1 MVSARW
7 SGCSGKA
14 TGVSRGGA
22 QPLFKARLR
31 SLEFEIAGEVVV
43 RLVKVL
49 GQSLL
54 THRIS

>member
-7 SGCSGKA
+7 SRSSGKA

-31 SLEFEIAGEVVV
+31 SLEFEIDGEVMV

-49 GQSLL
+49 G
-54 THRIS
+54 